1 MQKYLSIVMEFI
13 SKSMNVVLQ
22 IILLFPM
29 IFLFLFEI
37 TLTYFYETIHE
48 KEIHRK
54 DQESRSLIEEKKR
67 CKEENNMLK
76 KKVFENEAMIKD
88 VSRQEK
94 NGKTPY
100 TIESTAI

>member
-1 MQKYLSIVMEFI
+1 
-13 SKSMNVVLQ
+13 
-22 IILLFPM
+22 
-29 IFLFLFEI
+29 
-37 TLTYFYETIHE
+37 
-48 KEIHRK
+48 
-54 DQESRSLIEEKKR
+54 
-67 CKEENNMLK
+67 MLK